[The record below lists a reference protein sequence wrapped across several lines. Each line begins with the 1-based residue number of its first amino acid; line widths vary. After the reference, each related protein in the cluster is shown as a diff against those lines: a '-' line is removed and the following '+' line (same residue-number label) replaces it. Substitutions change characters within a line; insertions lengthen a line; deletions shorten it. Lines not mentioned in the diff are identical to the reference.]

1 MINPLNS
8 WFSTNALIPEHFS
21 TKLVWGMAGWG
32 IYVYHAYVYHIHT
45 QDGYSPLYC
54 ASQEGHDEVV
64 EMLLHAGA
72 KVDLWT

>member
-1 MINPLNS
+1 
-8 WFSTNALIPEHFS
+8 
-21 TKLVWGMAGWG
+21 MAGWG